1 MTNTENIKNM
11 FSSETIV
18 ELNIYPNMIK
28 DFSLSKISIVKFYVG
43 NGGKVNEIEIV
54 KSLVRPFNDAIF
66 NG

>member
-1 MTNTENIKNM
+1 LTDTENIKNM

>member
-1 MTNTENIKNM
+1 MTDTENIKNM